1 MSDNTQKMREDT
13 SYYANMMEP
22 WEISNC
28 LINYNILV
36 THFEG
41 QYLDKISNKVKAKVQ
56 VGLNDDSNANASLSW
71 SIQGRW

>member
-41 QYLDKISNKVKAKVQ
+41 QYLDKISNKVKAKV
-56 VGLNDDSNANASLSW
+56 
-71 SIQGRW
+71 